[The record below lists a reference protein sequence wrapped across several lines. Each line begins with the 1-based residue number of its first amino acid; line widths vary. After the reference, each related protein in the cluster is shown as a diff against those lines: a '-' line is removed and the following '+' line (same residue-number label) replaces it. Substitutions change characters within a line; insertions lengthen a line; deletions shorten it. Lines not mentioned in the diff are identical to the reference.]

1 MPQRPD
7 LPWTEPFSYSGPGRG
22 SGCGVGGEGWRVVE
36 DQVFPSESLKGERA
50 RAVLVWS
57 PSSSHKAASASSTGP
72 EPRPGAQSHSHFYQP
87 MGWHL
92 CLGKGLSLVW
102 AVIPPT
108 ALISSLL
115 LELTS
120 SHTLHG
126 ASRGRFL
133 ATRDQPTWGLPAFR
147 PQRGHPDVLLLIGFS
162 LPGSSLSIAFGR
174 HDLG

>member
-1 MPQRPD
+1 M
-7 LPWTEPFSYSGPGRG
+7 
-22 SGCGVGGEGWRVVE
+22 VVVE
-36 DQVFPSESLKGERA
+36 DQVFSSESLKGERA

-57 PSSSHKAASASSTGP
+57 PSSSHKAASATALDQNHAP
-72 EPRPGAQSHSHFYQP
+72 VAQSYSHFYQP
-87 MGWHL
+87 MGWHM
-92 CLGKGLSLVW
+92 CPGKGLSLVW
-102 AVIPPT
+102 AVLPPT

-115 LELTS
+115 RWAGLELTS

-133 ATRDQPTWGLPAFR
+133 ATRDQPTSGLPAFR
-147 PQRGHPDVLLLIGFS
+147 PQRGPPDVLLLIGFS